1 MRKLAIGL
9 LAAVGFAFA
18 VPANAQGFD
27 VYIGPDHPH
36 PHHHWWRHHHHV
48 YEPGCR
54 VIVRHHINRYG
65 ERVTVRRR
73 VCG

>member
-9 LAAVGFAFA
+9 LAAAGIAFA
-18 VPANAQGFD
+18 VPANALD
-27 VYIGPDHPH
+27 VYVGSDH
-36 PHHHWWRHHHHV
+36 PHHHWWYRHGPYA

-65 ERVTVRRR
+65 ERVTVRQR
-73 VCG
+73 VCD